1 MMRHVTEMSQPF
13 VGEESLRAGPAGKR
27 CGVVGRIAVAAF
39 GLAVLVGCGDDGKE
53 DACSELRAELDE
65 LESRFTGVT
74 TSRGTASTTR
84 WTQASGAIACGPR
97 WQESGARPRASDR
110 YWLSCQPERGMERD
124 NSVLSRGVRMT

>member
-65 LESRFTGVT
+65 LESRFTGGDDQSWDGVNDT
-74 TSRGTASTTR
+74 LDASVGR
-84 WTQASGAIACGPR
+84 DRLRA
-97 WQESGARPRASDR
+97 EMARVGCPS
-110 YWLSCQPERGMERD
+110 EGE
-124 NSVLSRGVRMT
+124 